1 MWLRKGDGHMS
12 DTAIFYSHETE
23 NHYGRFIARPDL
35 TGILIPGARG
45 KLLTKLYLTAGRE
58 KHPVILLLHG
68 IPGTEQNID
77 LAQYFR
83 RQGFHVLVFH
93 YSGSWGSDGD
103 YSLKNNLEDAD
114 TVLDYIIENEQYSF
128 DKDRIFAV
136 GHSLGG
142 FVCGQLIAHRREIK
156 AGALLMP
163 CDIGRL
169 PAIKKENPK
178 LYDDLIALLD
188 ESADWLHGTSGEAL
202 RKEAEENADN
212 FALET
217 IAPLLTDVPLLC
229 FTGTLDEITPDEI
242 CCRPMRNVIIKHGG
256 TRLRHIS
263 YPTDHFFSDYRL
275 TVAKDISDFLLEQCK
290 NK

>member
-1 MWLRKGDGHMS
+1 MS
-12 DTAIFYSHETE
+12 DTASFYSHETE

-156 AGALLMP
+156 QEH
-163 CDIGRL
+163 C
-169 PAIKKENPK
+169 
-178 LYDDLIALLD
+178 
-188 ESADWLHGTSGEAL
+188 
-202 RKEAEENADN
+202 
-212 FALET
+212 
-217 IAPLLTDVPLLC
+217 
-229 FTGTLDEITPDEI
+229 
-242 CCRPMRNVIIKHGG
+242 
-256 TRLRHIS
+256 
-263 YPTDHFFSDYRL
+263 
-275 TVAKDISDFLLEQCK
+275 
-290 NK
+290 